1 MTIILTARVSKVITV
16 VNAQPTDP
24 VELGGPRNLIISPPA
39 SGFRALICY
48 QPLKSCNAFSLF
60 CSRIWLTWP
69 TCPTCVV
76 VKRTMDAPTLPTQLS
91 WKAKSWLFQLPGR
104 KNMFFFFC
112 IKCINMSP
120 LHFLYYTS
128 ISMQKWL
135 IGVYH
140 RFKDSAMSTTKAYR
154 SAQRSSPF
162 VTTRTSCNSYGIDC
176 CVPHFKQSSW
186 RIPDSTSCLGLT
198 LALSRH
204 QSCIQWTWTRH
215 PQSSSRRVAP
225 VIGSKQIMQ
234 VLSVD
239 CITTEGFETWVCS
252 MLSFL
257 SKGRPSQIKT
267 NVRAMMASATMPVNV
282 RAAHTSI
289 GNHLGANVEMEMAH
303 GTCSLSTSSRE
314 MLGPYPST
322 STVPKVKDI
331 QPANSSLHGF
341 YLI

>member
-1 MTIILTARVSKVITV
+1 
-16 VNAQPTDP
+16 
-24 VELGGPRNLIISPPA
+24 
-39 SGFRALICY
+39 
-48 QPLKSCNAFSLF
+48 
-60 CSRIWLTWP
+60 
-69 TCPTCVV
+69 
-76 VKRTMDAPTLPTQLS
+76 
-91 WKAKSWLFQLPGR
+91 
-104 KNMFFFFC
+104 
-112 IKCINMSP
+112 
-120 LHFLYYTS
+120 
-128 ISMQKWL
+128 
-135 IGVYH
+135 
-140 RFKDSAMSTTKAYR
+140 MSTTKAYR

-176 CVPHFKQSSW
+176 CVPHFKQSSCK
-186 RIPDSTSCLGLT
+186 IPDSTSCLGLT

-204 QSCIQWTWTRH
+204 QSCIQSTWTRH

-252 MLSFL
+252 MLSLL